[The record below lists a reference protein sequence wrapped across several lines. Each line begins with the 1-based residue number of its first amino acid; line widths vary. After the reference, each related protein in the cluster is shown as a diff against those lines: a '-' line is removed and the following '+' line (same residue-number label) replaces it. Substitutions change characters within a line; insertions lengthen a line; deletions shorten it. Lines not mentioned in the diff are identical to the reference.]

1 MGATPTAVAEKEEN
15 IKQDVLFDFEGCN
28 VEEQLVSLLGCSAL
42 EIADDLKHGDEVVI
56 EVRGKVQSTRI
67 NTKQRGDRA
76 GGREVTRVVRAVKVD
91 SGKLVRAMST
101 LDKS

>member
-1 MGATPTAVAEKEEN
+1 MGRTPSAAAENEDNVE
-15 IKQDVLFDFEGCN
+15 QEVLFEFEGSD

-42 EIADDLKHGDEVVI
+42 EISDKLNHGDEVVI

-101 LDKS
+101 LEA